1 MPSDRLRASLLGWLL
16 KVLAYGGSVFS
27 ASVLLWLIFRR
38 DSQGKEGDDWY
49 EIKPREEGDEPKDGV
64 LDSAEEKIP
73 LTDADGHKIPDG
85 DADGPI
91 GEPPD
96 GDAKKPTEGDAG
108 FPSNGKI
115 PKQTTGSQTDLTLPT
130 SDDAD
135 TEEDRPLL
143 QAAGDRRPKRPK
155 QSDETQTDFDDL
167 DPNLSPSP
175 LKDFKFVDDYSP
187 KDESGLPGSRPDEPR
202 PQSSDFYRVR
212 EGPAKY
218 RPASYLIAVGAKDED
233 AVGPKEGQQPDQGDA
248 VDGRVPSDDAGNGQ
262 TSPTRMGGAVPSVQ
276 SDDSGVQ
283 LDDAGN
289 LHPPG
294 STLRTIT
301 RETYEY
307 RVSGV
312 KRAAW
317 FKGEAAPENG
327 QGEAGKPPID
337 ESGEGVGDTSGD
349 ESRPSLQKQTDG
361 TQTDFDAVEPVSLS
375 DESLLKSHDKVP
387 SDPDKVH
394 QYQGL
399 AQKLTRAYL
408 ESEGRQQ
415 NDDTQGLSTSDE
427 SWYTPE
433 TEFYPSSGGEQG
445 LPFYDASYTSPAKQS
460 ATPKRSPSSGEASLL
475 EDDVSG
481 GGKSLPE
488 KGRSGMGKR
497 KGQQADQVPS
507 DGTSEPTGR
516 HIPRDKLPAQK
527 SSGGSQTDLNELE
540 LSRVAWGMQV
550 DDDNRR
556 DAKSDD
562 DKETTATSGRGRPG
576 VNENEQNKGQGRP
589 NTNED
594 EQKKGQSR
602 PGVNE
607 GEQKKGQSRPGAN
620 EDEQK
625 KGKADQYGKV
635 KIDTSMKRE
644 YPDQDD
650 IGGTE
655 EPRPGEQ
662 ITDEIYHP
670 DVHEKGA
677 PGKDDVEDGSRP
689 TATKTGRGQR
699 GDLDEYGKPL
709 AGSGVRLVKQTTTV
723 TVERKVQPSMLTQS
737 SAQTDFDDKALEGY
751 LGLRHGALK
760 IAGPEEDG
768 TGQGGEG
775 ERSGLPATRTK
786 AGERLNIRD
795 QSTPGEGRSGL
806 DDIEG
811 RSVLKHQ
818 LQGNDDLHDQA
829 GTDQRKQQLDHRL
842 YAEGRPGLQGS
853 GQVRP
858 SADEHL
864 LPTSDKAAQYLG
876 PVSEE
881 GGLDTDR
888 SDNMGGQLSKRLQRG
903 MQGVDQYGEP
913 TMDEGA
919 SEQGK
924 LKQYGQSPSGDE
936 RPNRYG
942 LIDKDI
948 SGVRVDQYGRP
959 VADDVEDDDQRK
971 YAQGEPSMYDK
982 KGSRKL
988 EDALRSPLGKDKSWK
1003 EQLEQPRGPL
1013 TSEQDVRQASGVIT
1027 GRGLKQLAFD
1037 LHGRP
1042 IDELHPDYGRL
1053 PSDKNSKACQAG
1065 VSVTRLLRDHDY
1077 KVYGRPMGTDFLID
1091 DGKIE
1096 GIAATVK
1103 QGASLMEADK
1113 SDATGAQGK
1122 SAESITSKEPSK
1134 EPSDAD
1140 EVHPSKRPSI
1150 LDELDSMMAK
1160 ANAALSSAEKRLSE
1174 LQTDEQEP
1182 SPDDSTEQQHPRD
1195 DECEFYKGKTPGDQ
1209 DLSRPPNE
1217 TTGAAGK
1224 GVPPRSTTKEKRFS
1238 GQQVEPLSEFAEGK
1252 EGRRQGETDSK
1263 GGARDIANA
1272 DLASPIAGDIATD
1285 REPYTPSSP
1294 ADVASSGAGESETDD
1309 SMIGTPPDAVGKDHD
1324 YRKGGDNARTPTS
1337 PLSST
1342 NAGGEQI
1349 GTHGAMGA
1357 GPPYRSKHEY
1367 VGAISPKEESPN
1379 DKRTPSP
1386 GVVQVLDASLAASGD
1401 RTTERSD
1408 REVIRGDQ
1416 AGEDE
1421 PLLEK
1426 KSSPKETSPADQVD
1440 AATTGA
1446 SPLAGSPVD
1455 DAAQKAAEALT
1466 FKAAGGEAAK
1476 AVTDNEIENATRNAA
1491 KHRAEEEA
1499 AILAAKNTAEEEAA
1513 DKIAKK
1519 TAEEDAV
1526 SKAPDEASKRITEKE
1541 PTKVT
1546 TKESDK
1552 EVARKAVE
1560 GGPPK
1565 TAEEDAA
1572 KKATEKATKRKA
1584 EDEADRLAAK
1594 TEAGEGTAGQD
1605 AEETAKRKSEEDA
1618 AKKKAEEE
1626 AARRKAGDEAATAAA
1641 KKRGDEA
1648 VRRDSEEAVK
1658 KKAEEDAARK
1668 TTEEAEKQRKADQ
1681 HAASAAARKTEE
1693 DKSRQTAKEA
1703 TKRTEE
1709 DAARKAAKDAANSK
1723 EEEEASMA
1731 AAKKAEEEAARKA
1744 AEDAAKKKAE
1754 EDVGRKAAEEAAK
1767 RKAEEEATTAAAR
1780 GKEQEAAR
1788 HAAEEAAKKKADEH
1802 TARKAAE
1809 EAAKRKAE
1817 GEAAMAAAK
1826 QKAEEQTARK
1836 AAEEAAKK
1844 KAEEDAAKTAAEE
1857 AAKRKAEEDAA
1868 MAAALK
1874 KEQEAEEKAAE
1885 EAAKKKAEEDA
1896 ARKTDEEAAKRKAE
1910 EEASMAAARKK
1921 AEEETARKAAE
1932 EAAKKKAEEDAARK
1946 AAEEAAKRKA
1956 EEEAAMAVAR
1966 KKAEEEAARKAAEEA
1981 AKKKAEEDAA
1991 KKATEEAEKRKAEE
2005 ETATATARKK
2015 EEETAKKAAEEAAKK
2030 KAEEDA
2036 ARKAAEEAAKRKA
2049 EEVTATA
2056 AARKKAEEEAA
2067 RKAAEEAAKKKA
2079 EEDAARKAAEEAAKC
2094 KAEEEAATA
2103 VARKKAEEEAAR
2115 KAAEEA
2121 AKKKAKEDAAKR
2133 AAEEAAKRKVE
2144 EDEAMTAAKK
2154 AEEEAARKAAEAA
2167 AKKKAEEDAAK
2178 KAAEEAAKRKA
2189 EEDEAM
2195 MAAKKAEE
2203 EAARKAAEE
2212 AAKKKAEEDAARKA
2226 AEEAAKRKA
2235 EEEAA
2240 TAAARKKA
2248 EEETARKAAEEA
2260 AKKKAEED
2268 AARKAAEEAA
2278 KRKAEEVT
2286 VSATARKK
2294 EEEASRKAAEDA
2306 AKKKAEEDAAKQAAE
2321 EAAKRKANE
2330 ETAKVATKKAEKEA
2344 VREEAAKRKAE
2355 EDDGRKTAKK
2365 LDKEAESESKTRTED
2380 EISRKSAEEDTQG
2393 RAPGAKVAAE
2403 EATKITP
2410 EEAAQKGAADEV
2422 AVKARAEEQAAAEK
2436 MAAEEEKAARLAAAE
2451 AAKKEAEES
2460 AKKKAAEELAAK
2472 ISAEDTA
2479 QKPVEAEPAKLTGK
2493 AAKKAAKEAAKKK
2506 EAEEKAAR
2514 KAAEE
2519 EAKKKAAEEKAAKKA
2534 AEAAAKK
2541 AAQEASKKK
2550 SDKER
2555 AAMKVEDDAAR
2566 KAAEESARKGAE
2578 DLAAKRAAEEQAKAE
2593 EEAKK
2598 AAEEAAKKAEEEA
2611 AKKAAEEA
2619 AKKKADEEAAQ
2630 KAAEEAAKKKAE
2642 KQKEAEKRAT
2652 EDAARKKAEEE
2663 AARRAEQEAAEE
2675 AAKKAPDTVKEQET
2689 EPSAKKALEELV
2701 AKKTA
2706 EEEKAADANGV
2717 PDEVASQNPLQA
2729 EEKELKSFYREAGN
2743 NVQPIPWMEDFKVD
2757 LDDVNMDLSIENQPR
2772 ISALRTPRQQK
2783 RVSGTEGRPRTPDA
2797 GKTIHIDEIFDPLTN
2812 IRGKKGEPPKRIL
2825 IRGQPGIGKS
2835 TLCRKLAYD
2844 WSNPENETGTI
2855 KKFKYT
2861 FLIEGR
2867 HLGGDL
2873 KNAMA
2878 EQLLSQGFNDTPENL
2893 WKFVE
2898 DNQNDVLFIVDGYD
2912 EIDSSVKS
2920 DVGDLISKKIL
2931 PQSTLVLTSRPE
2943 STKEISR
2950 SVDKQLKVEGFNQEK
2965 SADFVNKHFH
2975 VTSPNTE
2982 HAPDVTENL
2991 VAALRRDKNL
3001 QQLAAYPLCNAYL
3014 CALWEDTD
3022 GDVPTTKSSLYDRLK
3037 IVVTRRYCL
3046 KQGVPLPAKS
3056 SDVPVQ
3062 FRSHYRAL
3070 GELAYNGVTNNKV
3083 LFDKPLVLHKV
3094 RDPRVLQMG
3103 LLLEEHSIARTKRH
3117 EYYRFPHKAFQEFFA
3132 AQHLSEMSAYV
3143 RSPTYPKLV
3152 KDRVWRD
3159 IVLFLPGALKQQPRD
3174 LIPLFK
3180 ALSEYNTTRK
3190 STYSDV
3196 GQYRLSLDTLFE
3208 AELQD
3213 QYSTIVAPSL
3223 PSLLTESH
3231 PIIEGV
3237 SSPTLQGL
3245 ACVLKQNNIDV
3256 KEFRFGVWTEKYDQN
3271 CDTLTE
3277 ALNDNQT
3284 VGKLVIAA
3292 CNENDVVESVKD
3304 ILARLAERNNTVK
3317 SLQIIDYS
3325 YKGPLKYDERIEML
3339 RKVCT
3344 IEEIKIDSAAR
3355 VWYPGLPQNPS
3366 EAQHT
3371 IRSTPM
3377 TPMSTD

>member
-1 MPSDRLRASLLGWLL
+1 
-16 KVLAYGGSVFS
+16 
-27 ASVLLWLIFRR
+27 
-38 DSQGKEGDDWY
+38 GKEGDDWY

-283 LDDAGN
+283 LDNAGN

-607 GEQKKGQSRPGAN
+607 DEQKKGQSRPGAN

-1342 NAGGEQI
+1342 NAGGKQI

-1455 DAAQKAAEALT
+1455 DAAQKAAE
-1466 FKAAGGEAAK
+1466 
-1476 AVTDNEIENATRNAA
+1476 
-1491 KHRAEEEA
+1491 
-1499 AILAAKNTAEEEAA
+1499 
-1513 DKIAKK
+1513 
-1519 TAEEDAV
+1519 
-1526 SKAPDEASKRITEKE
+1526 
-1541 PTKVT
+1541 
-1546 TKESDK
+1546 
-1552 EVARKAVE
+1552 
-1560 GGPPK
+1560 
-1565 TAEEDAA
+1565 
-1572 KKATEKATKRKA
+1572 
-1584 EDEADRLAAK
+1584 
-1594 TEAGEGTAGQD
+1594 
-1605 AEETAKRKSEEDA
+1605 
-1618 AKKKAEEE
+1618 
-1626 AARRKAGDEAATAAA
+1626 
-1641 KKRGDEA
+1641 
-1648 VRRDSEEAVK
+1648 
-1658 KKAEEDAARK
+1658 
-1668 TTEEAEKQRKADQ
+1668 
-1681 HAASAAARKTEE
+1681 
-1693 DKSRQTAKEA
+1693 
-1703 TKRTEE
+1703 
-1709 DAARKAAKDAANSK
+1709 
-1723 EEEEASMA
+1723 
-1731 AAKKAEEEAARKA
+1731 
-1744 AEDAAKKKAE
+1744 
-1754 EDVGRKAAEEAAK
+1754 
-1767 RKAEEEATTAAAR
+1767 
-1780 GKEQEAAR
+1780 
-1788 HAAEEAAKKKADEH
+1788 
-1802 TARKAAE
+1802 
-1809 EAAKRKAE
+1809 
-1817 GEAAMAAAK
+1817 
-1826 QKAEEQTARK
+1826 
-1836 AAEEAAKK
+1836 
-1844 KAEEDAAKTAAEE
+1844 
-1857 AAKRKAEEDAA
+1857 
-1868 MAAALK
+1868 
-1874 KEQEAEEKAAE
+1874 
-1885 EAAKKKAEEDA
+1885 
-1896 ARKTDEEAAKRKAE
+1896 
-1910 EEASMAAARKK
+1910 
-1921 AEEETARKAAE
+1921 
-1932 EAAKKKAEEDAARK
+1932 
-1946 AAEEAAKRKA
+1946 
-1956 EEEAAMAVAR
+1956 
-1966 KKAEEEAARKAAEEA
+1966 
-1981 AKKKAEEDAA
+1981 
-1991 KKATEEAEKRKAEE
+1991 
-2005 ETATATARKK
+2005 
-2015 EEETAKKAAEEAAKK
+2015 
-2030 KAEEDA
+2030 
-2036 ARKAAEEAAKRKA
+2036 
-2049 EEVTATA
+2049 
-2056 AARKKAEEEAA
+2056 
-2067 RKAAEEAAKKKA
+2067 
-2079 EEDAARKAAEEAAKC
+2079 
-2094 KAEEEAATA
+2094 
-2103 VARKKAEEEAAR
+2103 
-2115 KAAEEA
+2115 
-2121 AKKKAKEDAAKR
+2121 
-2133 AAEEAAKRKVE
+2133 
-2144 EDEAMTAAKK
+2144 
-2154 AEEEAARKAAEAA
+2154 
-2167 AKKKAEEDAAK
+2167 
-2178 KAAEEAAKRKA
+2178 
-2189 EEDEAM
+2189 
-2195 MAAKKAEE
+2195 
-2203 EAARKAAEE
+2203 
-2212 AAKKKAEEDAARKA
+2212 
-2226 AEEAAKRKA
+2226 
-2235 EEEAA
+2235 
-2240 TAAARKKA
+2240 
-2248 EEETARKAAEEA
+2248 
-2260 AKKKAEED
+2260 
-2268 AARKAAEEAA
+2268 
-2278 KRKAEEVT
+2278 
-2286 VSATARKK
+2286 
-2294 EEEASRKAAEDA
+2294 
-2306 AKKKAEEDAAKQAAE
+2306 
-2321 EAAKRKANE
+2321 
-2330 ETAKVATKKAEKEA
+2330 
-2344 VREEAAKRKAE
+2344 
-2355 EDDGRKTAKK
+2355 
-2365 LDKEAESESKTRTED
+2365 
-2380 EISRKSAEEDTQG
+2380 
-2393 RAPGAKVAAE
+2393 
-2403 EATKITP
+2403 
-2410 EEAAQKGAADEV
+2410 
-2422 AVKARAEEQAAAEK
+2422 
-2436 MAAEEEKAARLAAAE
+2436 
-2451 AAKKEAEES
+2451 ES

-2519 EAKKKAAEEKAAKKA
+2519 ARKKKDAEEKAAKKAAEEEAKKKAAEEKAAKKA

-2541 AAQEASKKK
+2541 AAQE
-2550 SDKER
+2550 E
-2555 AAMKVEDDAAR
+2555 
-2566 KAAEESARKGAE
+2566 
-2578 DLAAKRAAEEQAKAE
+2578 AKAE

-2611 AKKAAEEA
+2611 ARKAAEEA

-2642 KQKEAEKRAT
+2642 EQKEAKKRAA

-2663 AARRAEQEAAEE
+2663 AARKAEQEAAEE
-2675 AAKKAPDTVKEQET
+2675 AAKKAANAVKEQET

-2772 ISALRTPRQQK
+2772 I
-2783 RVSGTEGRPRTPDA
+2783 RTPDA

-3022 GDVPTTKSSLYDRLK
+3022 GDVPATKSSLYDRLK

>member
-16 KVLAYGGSVFS
+16 KVLAYGGSVLS
-27 ASVLLWLIFRR
+27 ASVLLWLFFRR
-38 DSQGKEGDDWY
+38 DRQGKEGDDWY
-49 EIKPREEGDEPKDGV
+49 EIKPREDGDEAKDGV
-64 LDSAEEKIP
+64 PDSVGEKIP
-73 LTDADGHKIPDG
+73 LTDDDEHKIPDG

-96 GDAKKPTEGDAG
+96 VNAKKPKEGDAG
-108 FPSNGKI
+108 FPSNGKV
-115 PKQTTGSQTDLTLPT
+115 PKHTTGSQTDLTLPT

-143 QAAGDRRPKRPK
+143 QAAGDKRPKRPK

-167 DPNLSPSP
+167 DPSLSPSP

-187 KDESGLPGSRPDEPR
+187 KDESGLPGSRPAEPR

-233 AVGPKEGQQPDQGDA
+233 AEGPKEGQPGQGDA
-248 VDGRVPSDDAGNGQ
+248 VDGRMPSDEAGNGQ
-262 TSPTRMGGAVPSVQ
+262 TSPSRMGGAVPSVQ

-294 STLRTIT
+294 TTLRTIT

-317 FKGEAAPENG
+317 FKGEAAPEDG
-327 QGEAGKPPID
+327 KGEAGKPID
-337 ESGEGVGDTSGD
+337 KTGEGVGDTSGD
-349 ESRPSLQKQTDG
+349 EGRPPPRKQTDG
-361 TQTDFDAVEPVSLS
+361 TQTDFDAVEPISLS

-415 NDDTQGLSTSDE
+415 NDDAQGLSTSDE

-445 LPFYDASYTSPAKQS
+445 LPFYDASYTSPAKRS
-460 ATPKRSPSSGEASLL
+460 STPKRSPSSGEASLL
-475 EDDVSG
+475 DDDVSG
-481 GGKSLPE
+481 GGKATPE
-488 KGRSGMGKR
+488 TGMLGVGKR
-497 KGQQADQVPS
+497 KSQQADQVPS
-507 DGTSEPTGR
+507 DDTSEPRTR
-516 HIPRDKLPAQK
+516 HIPRDKGPSQK
-527 SSGGSQTDLNELE
+527 STGGSQTDLNELE
-540 LSRVAWGMQV
+540 LSRVAWGIKV
-550 DDDNRR
+550 DDDDQRAAR
-556 DAKSDD
+556 SDD
-562 DKETTATSGRGRPG
+562 DEETPDRVTSGHGRPA
-576 VNENEQNKGQGRP
+576 
-589 NTNED
+589 
-594 EQKKGQSR
+594 
-602 PGVNE
+602 
-607 GEQKKGQSRPGAN
+607 AN
-620 EDEQK
+620 EDEQRKDQGRPVVTGDGQK
-625 KGKADQYGKV
+625 KGKVDRYGIV
-635 KIDTSMKRE
+635 KIETSVKRE
-644 YPDQDD
+644 YSGQDG
-650 IGGTE
+650 IVGAE
-655 EPRPGEQ
+655 EQRPGE
-662 ITDEIYHP
+662 TDEIRHP
-670 DVHEKGA
+670 DIHDKA
-677 PGKDDVEDGSRP
+677 AQGKDRVEDGSRP
-689 TATKTGRGQR
+689 TDTEPGREQR
-699 GDLDEYGKPL
+699 PDSDEYDKPL
-709 AGSGVRLVKQTTTV
+709 AGSGIRLVKQTTTV
-723 TVERKVQPSMLTQS
+723 RVDRKVQPLLLTQS
-737 SAQTDFDDKALEGY
+737 SAQTEFDDKVLEDY

-760 IAGPEEDG
+760 HAGPEEDS
-768 TGQGGEG
+768 TGRGGEG
-775 ERSGLPATRTK
+775 EKTGLPAIQAK
-786 AGERLNIRD
+786 AGERLDIHD
-795 QSTPGEGRSGL
+795 QLASVDGRSGF
-806 DDIEG
+806 DEVKG
-811 RSVLKHQ
+811 RSIMKHRP
-818 LQGNDDLHDQA
+818 QGNVDLRDKA
-829 GTDQRKQQLDHRL
+829 DTDQRKQQLDHRF
-842 YAEGRPGLQGS
+842 AADGRPPLQDS

-864 LPTSDKAAQYLG
+864 PPSSARVSDYRG

-881 GGLDTDR
+881 EDLDPDSSDRIGGHLA
-888 SDNMGGQLSKRLQRG
+888 KRLQWDMRAE
-903 MQGVDQYGEP
+903 QGVDQYGEP
-913 TMDEGA
+913 IMDA
-919 SEQGK
+919 SASQQGK
-924 LKQYGQSPSGDE
+924 LKQYGQSPTGDVG
-936 RPNRYG
+936 PIRYG
-942 LIDKDI
+942 LPDRDG
-948 SGVRVDQYGRP
+948 SGGIVDQYGRP
-959 VADDVEDDDQRK
+959 LVGDVHADERK
-971 YAQGEPSMYDK
+971 YAQIHPSMYEK
-982 KGSRKL
+982 KGSTTS
-988 EDALRSPLGKDKSWK
+988 EDALRGPLGKDESLKG
-1003 EQLEQPRGPL
+1003 QLGRPHGPL

-1053 PSDKNSKACQAG
+1053 PSDRNSKACQAG
-1065 VSVTRLLRDHDY
+1065 VSVTRLLRDYDY
-1077 KVYGRPMGTDFLID
+1077 KVYGRPMGTAILTD
-1091 DGKIE
+1091 DGRIQ
-1096 GIAATVK
+1096 GIAATISPGK
-1103 QGASLMEADK
+1103 EGATLTEADR
-1113 SDATGAQGK
+1113 SDVTGPSGQ

-1134 EPSDAD
+1134 QPRDAD

-1160 ANAALSSAEKRLSE
+1160 ANAALSSAERRLSE
-1174 LQTDEQEP
+1174 LQTDDQEP
-1182 SPDDSTEQQHPRD
+1182 PTDDSTEQRHPRD
-1195 DECEFYKGKTPGDQ
+1195 SGDQ
-1209 DLSRPPNE
+1209 DLSRLPTE
-1217 TTGAAGK
+1217 STGAAGK
-1224 GVPPRSTTKEKRFS
+1224 GVPPHSTTKDKSFPR
-1238 GQQVEPLSEFAEGK
+1238 QQVEPLSEFAQGK
-1252 EGRRQGETDSK
+1252 GVRRHGETDSK
-1263 GGARDIANA
+1263 DGAREIANA
-1272 DLASPIAGDIATD
+1272 DLASPIAGDVATD

-1309 SMIGTPPDAVGKDHD
+1309 STIGTPPDAAGKDQEYKKSG
-1324 YRKGGDNARTPTS
+1324 YRVRTPTS
-1337 PLSST
+1337 PFSST
-1342 NAGGEQI
+1342 NVVGKQISSRGE
-1349 GTHGAMGA
+1349 ADA
-1357 GPPYRSKHEY
+1357 GPPHETKHGY
-1367 VGAISPKEESPN
+1367 ISAISPKEESPK

-1408 REVIRGDQ
+1408 REVIRGEQ
-1416 AGEDE
+1416 PGEDE
-1421 PLLEK
+1421 PLLGK
-1426 KSSPKETSPADQVD
+1426 KSSPIETSPADQVD
-1440 AATTGA
+1440 AAGTGA
-1446 SPLAGSPVD
+1446 SPSAGSPVD
-1455 DAAQKAAEALT
+1455 EAAQKAAEALT
-1466 FKAAGGEAAK
+1466 LKAAGDAAAK
-1476 AVTDNEIENATRNAA
+1476 SATENEIDDATLKAA
-1491 KHRAEEEA
+1491 KHKTEEEA
-1499 AILAAKNTAEEEAA
+1499 AILAS
-1513 DKIAKK
+1513 KK
-1519 TAEEDAV
+1519 AAEEDLAKAV
-1526 SKAPDEASKRITEKE
+1526 AKESEKE
-1541 PTKVT
+1541 AA
-1546 TKESDK
+1546 KE
-1552 EVARKAVE
+1552 AVE
-1560 GGPPK
+1560 EVPAK

-1572 KKATEKATKRKA
+1572 AAAKATEEAAKRKA
-1584 EDEADRLAAK
+1584 EDEADRRAAQM
-1594 TEAGEGTAGQD
+1594 A
-1605 AEETAKRKSEEDA
+1605 AED
-1618 AKKKAEEE
+1618 E
-1626 AARRKAGDEAATAAA
+1626 AARRDAEESAKEKAGKD
-1641 KKRGDEA
+1641 
-1648 VRRDSEEAVK
+1648 
-1658 KKAEEDAARK
+1658 
-1668 TTEEAEKQRKADQ
+1668 
-1681 HAASAAARKTEE
+1681 
-1693 DKSRQTAKEA
+1693 AKEA
-1703 TKRTEE
+1703 SK
-1709 DAARKAAKDAANSK
+1709 RKAEQEAAMSATQKVEKKAAEEESVKEKADKDAVIRGAAK
-1723 EEEEASMA
+1723 HKDDEEA
-1731 AAKKAEEEAARKA
+1731 AEEEAARKA
-1744 AEDAAKKKAE
+1744 AEEAAKRKADEETAKRKAEEESALAAAKKAE
-1754 EDVGRKAAEEAAK
+1754 EEASGRKAAEEAAK
-1767 RKAEEEATTAAAR
+1767 RKAEEDS
-1780 GKEQEAAR
+1780 
-1788 HAAEEAAKKKADEH
+1788 AK
-1802 TARKAAE
+1802 KAAE

-1817 GEAAMAAAK
+1817 GEAAKAATTKEEEAEAARKAAEEAVKGKAQKDTAKKAAEEAAK
-1826 QKAEEQTARK
+1826 QKAEEEAAKAAAKKAEEAAAKK
-1836 AAEEAAKK
+1836 AAEEAAKRK
-1844 KAEEDAAKTAAEE
+1844 TEEDAAKKAAEEAAKRKAEEESAKIAAEE

-1868 MAAALK
+1868 KHKSDKAAKAAA
-1874 KEQEAEEKAAE
+1874 KE
-1885 EAAKKKAEEDA
+1885 
-1896 ARKTDEEAAKRKAE
+1896 
-1910 EEASMAAARKK
+1910 
-1921 AEEETARKAAE
+1921 
-1932 EAAKKKAEEDAARK
+1932 AEEDAARK

-1956 EEEAAMAVAR
+1956 AEAAAIVA
-1966 KKAEEEAARKAAEEA
+1966 A
-1981 AKKKAEEDAA
+1981 
-1991 KKATEEAEKRKAEE
+1991 
-2005 ETATATARKK
+2005 
-2015 EEETAKKAAEEAAKK
+2015 K

-2036 ARKAAEEAAKRKA
+2036 ARNAAEEAAKRKAEEDAVKKAAEEAAKRKA
-2049 EEVTATA
+2049 EEEAAMA
-2056 AARKKAEEEAA
+2056 AAKKAEEESAK
-2067 RKAAEEAAKKKA
+2067 KAAEEAAKKKT
-2079 EEDAARKAAEEAAKC
+2079 EEDAAKKAAEEAVKRKAAEEASMAAAKRAEEEPSRKAAEEAAKE
-2094 KAEEEAATA
+2094 KAEE
-2103 VARKKAEEEAAR
+2103 
-2115 KAAEEA
+2115 
-2121 AKKKAKEDAAKR
+2121 
-2133 AAEEAAKRKVE
+2133 
-2144 EDEAMTAAKK
+2144 
-2154 AEEEAARKAAEAA
+2154 A

-2189 EEDEAM
+2189 EEEAAKAAAKKAEEETAARKAAEEAAKKKAEEEAAKKAAEEAAKRKAEEQAAKAAAKKAEEDAARKAAEEAAKKKAEEDAAKKSAEEAAKRKAEEEAAKA
-2195 MAAKKAEE
+2195 AAKKAEE

-2212 AAKKKAEEDAARKA
+2212 AAKKKAEEDAAKRKAEEEAAMAATKKAEEEAAKKAAEEAAKRKAEEDAAKRKADEEAAKAAAKKAEEEAARKAAEETAKRKAEEEAAKKA

-2240 TAAARKKA
+2240 IAAAKRA
-2248 EEETARKAAEEA
+2248 EEEAARKAAEEA

-2268 AARKAAEEAA
+2268 AAKKAAEEAA
-2278 KRKAEEVT
+2278 KRKAEE
-2286 VSATARKK
+2286 
-2294 EEEASRKAAEDA
+2294 
-2306 AKKKAEEDAAKQAAE
+2306 
-2321 EAAKRKANE
+2321 EAAMA
-2330 ETAKVATKKAEKEA
+2330 ATKKAE
-2344 VREEAAKRKAE
+2344 EEAAKKAAEEARKAAGE
-2355 EDDGRKTAKK
+2355 LNKKAESRSKPRIEDD
-2365 LDKEAESESKTRTED
+2365 
-2380 EISRKSAEEDTQG
+2380 ISRKSAEEDVQG
-2393 RAPGAKVAAE
+2393 REPGAYVAAE

-2410 EEAAQKGAADEV
+2410 EEAAQMGAADE
-2422 AVKARAEEQAAAEK
+2422 AAAKARAEEQAAAEK
-2436 MAAEEEKAARLAAAE
+2436 RAAEEEKAARLTAAE

-2460 AKKKAAEELAAK
+2460 AKKKASEELAAK
-2472 ISAEDTA
+2472 IATEDAA
-2479 QKPVEAEPAKLTGK
+2479 QKAVEAEPAKLTGK

-2506 EAEEKAAR
+2506 EAEEKAAKKAAEEAKKKR
-2514 KAAEE
+2514 EAEEKAAKKAAEE

-2550 SDKER
+2550 SDKEL
-2555 AAMKVEDDAAR
+2555 AAKKAEEDAAR
-2566 KAAEESARKGAE
+2566 K
-2578 DLAAKRAAEEQAKAE
+2578 AAEEQAKAE

-2611 AKKAAEEA
+2611 AR
-2619 AKKKADEEAAQ
+2619 

-2642 KQKEAEKRAT
+2642 EE
-2652 EDAARKKAEEE
+2652 AARKAAEEAAKKKAEEE
-2663 AARRAEQEAAEE
+2663 AARRAEQEAAKQAEE
-2675 AAKKAPDTVKEQET
+2675 AAKKAAEAAKKQAT
-2689 EPSAKKALEELV
+2689 EPSAKKALEDLV

-2706 EEEKAADANGV
+2706 EEEKAAEANGV
-2717 PDEVASQNPLQA
+2717 SDQNPLQA

-2797 GKTIHIDEIFDPLTN
+2797 GKTIRIDEIFDPLTN

-2912 EIDSSVKS
+2912 EIDTSVKS

-2931 PQSTLVLTSRPE
+2931 PQSTLVITSRPE

-2950 SVDKQLKVEGFNQEK
+2950 SVDKSLKVEGFNQEK

-3014 CALWEDTD
+3014 CALWEDTE

-3056 SDVPVQ
+3056 SDVPAQ
-3062 FRSHYRAL
+3062 FRSYYRAL

-3132 AQHLSEMSAYV
+3132 AQYLSEMSEYV

-3180 ALSEYNTTRK
+3180 ALSEYNNTRK

-3213 QYSTIVAPSL
+3213 TYSTIVAPSL